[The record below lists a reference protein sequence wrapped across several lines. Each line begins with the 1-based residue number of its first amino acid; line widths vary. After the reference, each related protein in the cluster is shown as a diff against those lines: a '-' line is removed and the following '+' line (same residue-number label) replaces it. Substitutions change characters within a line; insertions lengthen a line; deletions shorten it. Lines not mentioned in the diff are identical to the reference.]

1 MDEMLEKVV
10 VKLREDFA
18 DAILDV
24 SEFRG
29 DITVLVRRDKIAEI
43 TKFLR
48 DLPDCPFNLIEDV
61 CGVDRLERKERF
73 EVVYHLFSL
82 EKKVRICLKV
92 RVDEAELRV
101 PTVTGVFPG
110 ANWHERET
118 YDMYGIVFDGHP
130 DMRRVYMPEDY
141 EHFPMRKDFPL
152 LGIPGSIKLPRQ

>member
-1 MDEMLEKVV
+1 MNEILENVV
-10 VKLREDFA
+10 EKLRGEFD
-18 DAILDV
+18 DVILGV

-29 DITVLVRRDKIAEI
+29 DVTVLVQRNRI
-43 TKFLR
+43 TDITRFLR
-48 DLPDCPFNLIEDV
+48 DLSNCPFNLIEDI
-61 CGVDRLERKERF
+61 CGVDRFERKERF

-92 RVDEAELRV
+92 RIDEAEPHV

-118 YDMYGIVFDGHP
+118 FDMYGIVFDGHP
-130 DMRRVYMPEDY
+130 DLRRVYMPEDY

-152 LGIPGSIKLPRQ
+152 LGIPGSIKLPRH